1 MHYSLIE
8 MVHIITGVI
17 TFFVGPWQFIPWI
30 RRHALNFHRLMGKTY
45 ILCVCVSAP
54 TGLIISFKTDLAL
67 AAAGTA
73 LQSALWFVFTGLA
86 YQRIRA
92 KKITEHQR
100 WMIRSYALVLAAP
113 ALRLF
118 IIFLET
124 CTRADYKMNFDFWYP
139 LFVWLSFLPLAAVE
153 IMIRTRP
160 VQNSVNR

>member
-8 MVHIITGVI
+8 MVHIITGVV

-73 LQSALWFVFTGLA
+73 VQSVLWFWFTWLA
-86 YQRIRA
+86 YQNIRA
-92 KKITEHQR
+92 KRIARHQR
-100 WMIRSYALVLAAP
+100 WMMRSYALVLAAP
-113 ALRLF
+113 VLRLY
-118 IIFLET
+118 IVILESFPYT
-124 CTRADYKMNFDFWYP
+124 DYTSNFDFWYP
-139 LFVWLSFLPLAAVE
+139 LFVWLSFLPWLAAE
-153 IMIRTRP
+153 FFIRSRLFQNP
-160 VQNSVNR
+160 VKP